1 MLARCQRGGIHRR
14 APTLAGWGA
23 RARMMSSWSLD
34 GIEYRRLAADH
45 DPEALFAFNKEHGST
60 PLNFIPD
67 EPVRAH
73 FGRLATGETTVWGA
87 FAGEELAG
95 FISGEVGGGY
105 WRQTGPGQE
114 ATSDNDGATCFI
126 NEFVVNPKFRGKRIG
141 VRLTS
146 ASVDPELGIWAANPA
161 IKEMY
166 TTVHVDNIASRTAF
180 VKGGYEET
188 VTYTDQHRDRN
199 TTVLR
204 RAAPGLAILEAPR
217 GNTRPMRVVGVQ
229 SGNAVDGIDV
239 GIFDF
244 APLRRSSED
253 PRQLERG
260 LEYSVVANKTF
271 PFTAERRNTVG

>member
-166 TTVHVDNIASRTAF
+166 TTKAC
-180 VKGGYEET
+180 GGRA
-188 VTYTDQHRDRN
+188 VGQCRRRHRRRH
-199 TTVLR
+199 LR
-204 RAAPGLAILEAPR
+204 LRPSPPLQRGPAAAGEGA
-217 GNTRPMRVVGVQ
+217 GVQ
-229 SGNAVDGIDV
+229 RGGEQDL
-239 GIFDF
+239 
-244 APLRRSSED
+244 PLHGGAAQHGGLIMFRWQRRWLGASDLYEARRCWAGARCGWKTATTT
-253 PRQLERG
+253 PR
-260 LEYSVVANKTF
+260 AT
-271 PFTAERRNTVG
+271 T